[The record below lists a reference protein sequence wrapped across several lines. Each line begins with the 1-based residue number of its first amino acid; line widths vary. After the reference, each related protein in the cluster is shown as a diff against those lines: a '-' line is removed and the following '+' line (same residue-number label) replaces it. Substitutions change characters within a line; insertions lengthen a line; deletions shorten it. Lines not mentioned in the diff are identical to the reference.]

1 MSKINVLIL
10 GSEGAIGSHMVKVLP
25 SYLIDCNIIRVS
37 RTNILASSDS
47 ASHTILVGDL
57 LDIDFV
63 KSVFKNHAV
72 NVIIFCA
79 AKWNGINQDPTV
91 IDVNVT
97 MFNNVL
103 SSMHK
108 SVSNFIFLSSS
119 AVYSQNS
126 FSDSA
131 LTELLPKSTYGQSKL
146 INEVLLSNKAKQ
158 NNMSTCIY
166 RPFHVVSPYENY
178 CPGRSHITTD
188 FVHRY
193 IDLNI
198 DFSWDTLSPDVFI
211 PFFWVDDLCTLIAD
225 NIFNE
230 SFVDKIFNIGASKSY
245 SVLDLALC
253 VANIAS
259 KYGLSNK
266 ELPVI
271 KEIFEPVENGM
282 ESGLIEIVGSVK
294 ERSLLEIVEK
304 FICQK
309 YGVIYEH

>member
-1 MSKINVLIL
+1 MNNINVLIL

-37 RTNILASSDS
+37 RTNILASRDS

-63 KSVFKNHAV
+63 KSVFKYYAV

-103 SSMHK
+103 SSLNK
-108 SVSNFIFLSSS
+108 SVCNFIFLSSS
-119 AVYSQNS
+119 AVYSQDS
-126 FSDSA
+126 FNDSEV
-131 LTELLPKSTYGQSKL
+131 TKLLPKSTYGQSKL
-146 INEVLLSNKAKQ
+146 INEILLLNKAKQ
-158 NNMSTCIY
+158 NNMSVCIY
-166 RPFHVVSPYENY
+166 RPFHIVSPYENY
-178 CPGRSHITTD
+178 WPGRSHITTD

-198 DFSWDTLSPDVFI
+198 DFSWDTLARDVFI
-211 PFFWVDDLCTLIAD
+211 PFYWVDDLCTVIAD

-230 SFVDKIFNIGASKSY
+230 SFVGKIFNIGASKSY
-245 SVLDLALC
+245 SVLDLAIC

-259 KYGLSNK
+259 KYGLSSK
-266 ELPVI
+266 ELPII
-271 KEIFEPVENGM
+271 KEGFIPVLIGL
-282 ESGLIEIVGSVK
+282 ESELIGIVGSIK
-294 ERSLLEIVEK
+294 ERSLLEIVDK
-304 FICQK
+304 FICHK
-309 YGVIYEH
+309 YGVIHEY